1 MVLVTEEGV
10 KQERQDKI
18 RAELG
23 LGSQGRGFADQE
35 RREGGSQKKTWGW
48 DSSPLNSLRLKIYS
62 CLLRRKTM
70 QYLQY
75 IV

>member
-10 KQERQDKI
+10 EQERQDKI

-35 RREGGSQKKTWGW
+35 GREGGSQKKTWG
-48 DSSPLNSLRLKIYS
+48 
-62 CLLRRKTM
+62 
-70 QYLQY
+70 
-75 IV
+75 